1 MTAWILR
8 ISPTVTN
15 SQLNEL
21 FASAWSQHQWR
32 DFQPILARSL
42 LYVGAYA
49 DEQLIG
55 FVNLAWDGGIH
66 AFLLDTTVQPAYGRQ
81 GLGTQLVQQAVTG
94 ARERGI
100 EWVHVD
106 YEPHLRHF
114 YVRCGFAF
122 TEAGLLH
129 LLVG

>member
-8 ISPTVTN
+8 SSPAVTN
-15 SQLNEL
+15 PQLNDL
-21 FASAWSQHQWR
+21 FASAWSHHQWR

-66 AFLLDTTVQPAYGRQ
+66 AFLLDTTVQPTYGRQ
-81 GLGTQLVQQAVTG
+81 GLGTQLVQQAVAG

-114 YVRCGFAF
+114 YARCGFTF

-129 LLVG
+129 LVR